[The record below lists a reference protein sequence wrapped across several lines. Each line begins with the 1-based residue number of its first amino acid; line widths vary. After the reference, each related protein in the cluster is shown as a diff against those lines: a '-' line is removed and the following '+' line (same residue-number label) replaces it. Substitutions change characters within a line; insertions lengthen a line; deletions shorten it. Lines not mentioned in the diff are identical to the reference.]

1 MTRRPT
7 LFAVIMLLSL
17 PLWSWA
23 ANGQETQPGSQPPG
37 AQVYSDIGSRTDGN
51 PVLLCLPPRYS
62 AFDARLG
69 WWAFWNEGSPAKTGE
84 YQSLK
89 PSLFWDV
96 DGLSSDGTRTLNFT
110 ATGND
115 QETTLG
121 KLYVYTPGFEAN
133 VDYER
138 FIHRLDHD
146 PLDNIAN
153 TTPAVVASTVP
164 APKIIK
170 QDLNLGQDYAVRVQ
184 ELNTSFKKDISDNLR
199 VRLDVWGMEKDGTRQ
214 VNAVAMCYNAPGTA
228 TIPPDHLGPGGA
240 PLGPLGA
247 RRCHVLSQ
255 MQQIDWITTEIKPVI
270 EYRLG
275 DYTTIEYSRPMRN
288 FTAADSTTSRFYD
301 RFGVLSYNVPPGQDL
316 DPHAY
321 GVTPD
326 NSTQMDQV
334 KISSQITE
342 NTRFY
347 SFLMA
352 GNTVDSEI
360 GLARWFND
368 MDFRLTNTSIE
379 NLSLT
384 GYGTV
389 FNEDEAQPDLARV
402 AALNTAFNSNGT
414 PFLPSIDHPIDYHKS
429 TAGAKGVWRPGGR
442 GYGLGGL
449 AIAGGYEYCDL
460 DRKFAVYDLDT
471 GGIIDESH
479 TITNSFQVG
488 PDMRWSACFD
498 TFLHYKYQNAD
509 QPLLG
514 VQEPNGLTNTLLPQQ
529 DHIVE
534 IGFNWVPSDWFI
546 FNACV
551 GIERGDT
558 HGLFGDSTRPIN
570 FDEENYPMS
579 FSAWY
584 AATNRLSFSAGYAV
598 YSNFVAQ
605 DISVADQSTFTT
617 GSTSAA
623 PVSTARWNYGGQAHV
638 ITFGARYCATERVRL
653 SGEFEWVRGKDLI
666 NNSAIT
672 LATASTNP
680 VVPGA
685 TITDL
690 GSYSEVLNQTTRV
703 RLGVDWSISP
713 RVVNFYRYE
722 LYDFLDKAP
731 GYQTGTAQ
739 GILGGLS
746 AIF

>member
-1 MTRRPT
+1 MTRRPP
-7 LFAVIMLLSL
+7 LIAVITLLAL
-17 PLWSWA
+17 PLWGRA
-23 ANGQETQPGSQPPG
+23 ANAQESRPGSQPSG
-37 AQVYSDIGSRTDGN
+37 DQVYADIGARTDGN
-51 PVLLCLPPRYS
+51 PVLLDLPPSYS

-69 WWAFWNEGSPAKTGE
+69 WWAMWNEGSPAKTGE

-89 PSLFWDV
+89 PSPFWDL
-96 DGLSSDGTRTLNFT
+96 DGLSSNGTRTLNVT

-121 KLYVYTPGFEAN
+121 KLYYYQPGFSAN

-146 PLDNIAN
+146 PLDKMAD

-184 ELNTSFKKDISDNLR
+184 ELNASFKKDISDNLR

-228 TIPPDHLGPGGA
+228 TLPPDHLGFGGA
-240 PLGPLGA
+240 DLGQLSA

-270 EYRLG
+270 EARLG
-275 DYTTIEYSRPMRN
+275 EFTTIEYSRPMRN
-288 FTAADSTTSRFYD
+288 FTAADSITSRFYD
-301 RFGVLSYNVPPGQDL
+301 RFGVLSYNVPSGSDL
-316 DPHAY
+316 DPHSY

-326 NSTQMDQV
+326 NSTQMDQL

-342 NTRFY
+342 NTRAY
-347 SFLMA
+347 AFLMA
-352 GNTVDSEI
+352 GNTVDSDI
-360 GLARWFND
+360 GMARWFND

-389 FNEDEAQPDLARV
+389 FNEDEAMPDVGRV
-402 AALNTAFNSNGT
+402 AALNPAFNSNGT
-414 PFLPSIDHPIDYHKS
+414 SFIPSVDHPIDYHKS

-449 AIAGGYEYCDL
+449 AIVGGYEYCDL
-460 DRKFAVYDLDT
+460 DRKNAIYDLAT
-471 GGIIDESH
+471 GGEIDESH

-488 PDMRWSACFD
+488 PDMRWSARFD
-498 TFLHYKYQNAD
+498 TFLHYKYQNAN

-514 VQEPNGLTNTLLPQQ
+514 VQSFNGLTNTLLPQQ

-534 IGFNWVPSDWFI
+534 MGFNWVPADWFI
-546 FNACV
+546 FNATV
-551 GIERGDT
+551 GIERGYT
-558 HGLFGDSTRPIN
+558 TGLFGDSTRPIS

-579 FSAWY
+579 FTAWY

-623 PVSTARWNYGGQAHV
+623 PTSTGRWSYGGQAHV
-638 ITFGARYCATERVRL
+638 ITFGSRYAATERVTL
-653 SGEFEWVRGKDLI
+653 TGEFEWVRGRDLI

-680 VVPGA
+680 VVPGG

-690 GSYSEVLNQTTRV
+690 GGYSEVLNQTTRV
-703 RLGVDWSISP
+703 RLGVDWAISP

-739 GILGGLS
+739 GILGGFS